1 MARKREEAWRACE
14 FKQTKVSAEEIEV
27 AGGGGVTHIERVQR
41 AAARPKT
48 SRPPSRAAR
57 LLVLFRYDRSVPFR
71 TLARG
76 GYTSYRGFCMY
87 TTSRRRDRSRV
98 IPIDY
103 TVRPRSPRGA
113 RVEPEVRARQP
124 PGQHVA
130 WALGLGAHDRH
141 ERRRADSG
149 IARRAPAAGAGESAR
164 RARPRG
170 RRMGPGPQRE
180 RPHPI
185 HEETGERR
193 AGRRPRAAATKTVR
207 RAPPFSATA
216 GAKRKPITVCV
227 SPSSF
232 RAHLH
237 SDAGGPVVTRSDG
250 TGPADAPFGLASLER
265 QFVAHGRDP
274 DGRDPARLVAR

>member
-1 MARKREEAWRACE
+1 M
-14 FKQTKVSAEEIEV
+14 
-27 AGGGGVTHIERVQR
+27 
-41 AAARPKT
+41 
-48 SRPPSRAAR
+48 
-57 LLVLFRYDRSVPFR
+57 
-71 TLARG
+71 
-76 GYTSYRGFCMY
+76 
-87 TTSRRRDRSRV
+87 
-98 IPIDY
+98 
-103 TVRPRSPRGA
+103 
-113 RVEPEVRARQP
+113 
-124 PGQHVA
+124 A

-170 RRMGPGPQRE
+170 RRMGPGPQR
-180 RPHPI
+180 PHPI

-227 SPSSF
+227 TVVIPRPPSQRRGVRS
-232 RAHLH
+232 A
-237 SDAGGPVVTRSDG
+237 VVTRSDG

-274 DGRDPARLVAR
+274 DGRDPARLGRKMTRPCKARNRHRLLTS

>member
-1 MARKREEAWRACE
+1 MIVR
-14 FKQTKVSAEEIEV
+14 FPSAPLRV
-27 AGGGGVTHIERVQR
+27 GVTRRTGGFVCIRRHDDETAVELFLSIIRSDPGPR
-41 AAARPKT
+41 AR
-48 SRPPSRAAR
+48 
-57 LLVLFRYDRSVPFR
+57 
-71 TLARG
+71 
-76 GYTSYRGFCMY
+76 
-87 TTSRRRDRSRV
+87 
-98 IPIDY
+98 
-103 TVRPRSPRGA
+103 A
-113 RVEPEVRARQP
+113 RVMSKTEVRARQP

-170 RRMGPGPQRE
+170 RRMGPGPQR
-180 RPHPI
+180 PHPI

-216 GAKRKPITVCV
+216 GAKRKPITVCRVTVVIDIV
-227 SPSSF
+227 SRF

-237 SDAGGPVVTRSDG
+237 SDAGS
-250 TGPADAPFGLASLER
+250 
-265 QFVAHGRDP
+265 GRDP
-274 DGRDPARLVAR
+274 VRWNGSRGRTVGVSVVRETVRRSRTGPGRP

>member
-1 MARKREEAWRACE
+1 M
-14 FKQTKVSAEEIEV
+14 
-27 AGGGGVTHIERVQR
+27 
-41 AAARPKT
+41 
-48 SRPPSRAAR
+48 
-57 LLVLFRYDRSVPFR
+57 
-71 TLARG
+71 
-76 GYTSYRGFCMY
+76 
-87 TTSRRRDRSRV
+87 
-98 IPIDY
+98 
-103 TVRPRSPRGA
+103 
-113 RVEPEVRARQP
+113 
-124 PGQHVA
+124 A

-170 RRMGPGPQRE
+170 RRMGPGPQR
-180 RPHPI
+180 PHPI

-216 GAKRKPITVCV
+216 GAKRKPITVCRVTVVIDIV
-227 SPSSF
+227 SRF

-274 DGRDPARLVAR
+274 DGRDPG